1 MEGEL
6 AEASDR
12 ATAAARVQLRSDL
25 TLLHLHKLLLQDLKV
40 ANHALANELV
50 RMSTHGSKVCWVW
63 AQAQRQGL

>member
-6 AEASDR
+6 AQASNS

-25 TLLHLHKLLLQDLKV
+25 TLPCLHNLLSQDLKV

-50 RMSTHGSKVCWVW
+50 RMSTHGRKVC
-63 AQAQRQGL
+63 